1 MINNTFIKERNMFSS
16 LIMPYFHEKI
26 TSPESKIKITT
37 ADLDGVDD

>member
-1 MINNTFIKERNMFSS
+1 MNMFFS
-16 LIMPYFHEKI
+16 LIMPYFHEKNNSNI